1 MANSEPQSHSPPV
14 AAVGSP
20 TPTAAPGAPPRG
32 AARGLFIGLAAM
44 GGLTVLKLAL
54 LSELGESTPFLLYF
68 WPVLLAAW
76 YGGVRAGVATTFAAA
91 LLGAYLSMPMPMP
104 AGSAGSVLG
113 PKALAQGALFGG
125 EGVVLTLVIARI
137 LAEQRRA
144 GAAVTE
150 ARLAL
155 DKLNVVLSA
164 VDEGITVQDGSGR
177 LVYANQMAARMSG
190 FASPEEF
197 LRAPLDVLHDR
208 FQLVGEDGR
217 PFPLEKLPARVL
229 FRGGS
234 PEEQLVRF
242 CGPGRGEE
250 RWAVV
255 RANAVRD
262 DNGRVLFAVNIIRDV
277 TEKRRQDET
286 IRLNQEWFATAL
298 HTLGDA
304 VITATPD
311 GRVMFLNPV
320 ATELTG
326 WPLAEALGQP
336 LGQLY
341 NLLDEATRQ
350 PLECPIERARREGGT
365 RGLFTHTLLVRRDG
379 SELAIDHSFAPIRD
393 ERGELAGVVL
403 VFRDVSVKRREAQR
417 QSFLVRATE
426 ELNSSLHYQTT
437 LATVARLAVPT
448 IADWCAVD
456 MLEAGQLRRLA
467 VAHIDPAK
475 LRLIDEIER
484 RYPTDRNA
492 PTGVPN
498 ILRTG
503 QPEIFAD
510 LAPALIDAAA
520 VDEEHLRLIRQLALR
535 SYLAVPIKHGDQA
548 IGVITFA
555 MAESQRMYG
564 PEDLALATAL
574 ADRAAVAV
582 ENARLF
588 TEVEQARA
596 QVSAQRDRLY
606 DLVMASPMAIALL
619 RGPEL
624 TYELVNEPFEKIF
637 GGRKLKGRK
646 LAELDP
652 TGKHSKV
659 LWNVRD
665 TGIPFTATDRELQLD
680 REGNGQLSTCYF
692 TYAIVPM
699 RDDTGKVDGVM
710 SFTLEVTE
718 QVMARRKVE
727 EARLQAELANRS
739 KDEFLA
745 MLGHELRN
753 PLAPILTTL
762 QLMHLQGG
770 EAFVRERNIIERQ
783 VKHVV
788 RLVDDLLDVSRIT
801 GGKVELT
808 MEPLVVAE
816 VVAAAIEMASPL
828 LERRQHHLTV
838 SAEPGLHVQGD
849 PVRLAQVMANVLNNA
864 AKYTENGGHIEIR
877 SKRAGDS
884 VVILVRDDG
893 MGIAQEM
900 LPRVFDLFAQEPQ
913 ALDRAQG
920 GLGLGLAIVRSLVSL
935 HGGTVS
941 AHSEGLGKGSLFTL
955 RLPALAEVPR
965 TSARS
970 ARPTAEADPG
980 DSALV
985 LVVDDNVDALE
996 LLAETLEEVGY
1007 RTLRATDGP
1016 AALAVVA
1023 RARPTIALLDIGL
1036 PVMDGYELARRLR
1049 ATRGLERLKLV
1060 AITGYGQPS
1069 DRERSVAAGFDEH
1082 LVKPVSISA
1091 VQAAIERLAAG

>member
-1 MANSEPQSHSPPV
+1 MANSEQQSKLSPVATAGSPSPP
-14 AAVGSP
+14 
-20 TPTAAPGAPPRG
+20 AAPGSP
-32 AARGLFIGLAAM
+32 ARGLFIGLAAM
-44 GGLTVLKLAL
+44 GGLTVFKLAL
-54 LSELGESTPFLLYF
+54 LSGLGDSAPFLLYF

-91 LLGAYLSMPMPMP
+91 LLGAYFSMPMPTP
-104 AGSAGSVLG
+104 SGETGSVLG
-113 PKALAQGALFGG
+113 PKALAQMALFGG
-125 EGVVLTLVIARI
+125 EGVVLSLVIGRI
-137 LAEQRRA
+137 RAERRRA
-144 GAAVTE
+144 AAAVTE

-155 DKLNVVLSA
+155 DKLNVVLSG
-164 VDEGITVQDGSGR
+164 VDEGITVQDGTGR
-177 LVYANQMAARMSG
+177 LIYANELAARMSG

-197 LRAPLDVLHDR
+197 LRAPLAVLLER
-208 FQLVGEDGR
+208 IQMLGEDGR
-217 PFPLEKLPARVL
+217 PFPLTELPGRVL
-229 FRGGS
+229 FRGGT
-234 PEEQLVRF
+234 PKEQLVRF
-242 CGPGRGEE
+242 CGPQKGEE

-255 RANAVRD
+255 RANGVRGED
-262 DNGRVLFAVNIIRDV
+262 GRVLFAVNLIRDV
-277 TEKRRQDET
+277 TEKRQQEQT
-286 IRLNQEWFATAL
+286 IRLNQEWFSTAL

-304 VITATPD
+304 VITATPT
-311 GRVMFLNPV
+311 GRIMFMNPV

-326 WPLAEALGQP
+326 WPMAAALGQP
-336 LGQLY
+336 LGQIY
-341 NLLDEATRQ
+341 KLLDEATRQ
-350 PLECPIERARREGGT
+350 PLECPVERVRREGGT
-365 RGLFTHTLLVRRDG
+365 RGLVTHTLLVRRDG

-393 ERGELAGVVL
+393 DRGELAGVVL
-403 VFRDVSVKRREAQR
+403 VFRDVSVKRREALR

-426 ELNSSLHYQTT
+426 ELNSSHHYQTT
-437 LATVARLAVPT
+437 LATVARLAVPA

-456 MLEAGQLRRLA
+456 MLEAGRIRRLA

-475 LRLIDEIER
+475 LRILDEIEQ
-484 RYPTDRNA
+484 RYPTDQNA
-492 PTGVPN
+492 PTGVPS

-503 QPEIFAD
+503 QPEIFTD
-510 LAPALIDAAA
+510 LPPALIDAAA
-520 VDEEHLRLIRQLALR
+520 IDAEHLRLIRQLALR
-535 SYLAVPIKHGDQA
+535 SYLAVPIKHCEKA

-555 MAESQRMYG
+555 MAESQRVYG
-564 PEDLALATAL
+564 PEDVALATAL

-596 QVSAQRDRLY
+596 QIAAQRDRLY
-606 DLVMASPMAIALL
+606 DLVMASPLAIALL

-624 TYELVNEPFEKIF
+624 TYELVNAPFEKIF
-637 GGRKLKGRK
+637 GSRKLQGRK
-646 LAELDP
+646 LADLDP
-652 TGKHSKV
+652 TGRHSRV
-659 LWNVRD
+659 LWDVRD
-665 TGIPFTATDRELQLD
+665 TGIPFTATDREVLLD

-762 QLMHLQGG
+762 QLMQLQGG
-770 EAFVRERNIIERQ
+770 TAFLRERNIIERQ

-801 GGKVELT
+801 GGKVELA
-808 MEPLVVAE
+808 MEPLLVSE
-816 VVAAAIEMASPL
+816 VVATAIEMASPL
-828 LERRQHHLTV
+828 LERRQHHLAV
-838 SAEPGLHVQGD
+838 AVAPELHVQGD
-849 PVRLAQVMANVLNNA
+849 PMRLAQVMANVLNNA

-877 SKRAGDS
+877 GERVGDS
-884 VVILVRDDG
+884 VVISVRDDG
-893 MGIAQEM
+893 MGIAKEM

-913 ALDRAQG
+913 ALDRSQG

-955 RLPALAEVPR
+955 RLPALDDAPK
-965 TSARS
+965 TSVRS
-970 ARPTAEADPG
+970 PRPTPEAESG

-985 LVVDDNVDALE
+985 LVVDDNADALE
-996 LLAETLEEVGY
+996 LLAETLAAVGY

-1016 AALAVVA
+1016 MALALVA
-1023 RARPTIALLDIGL
+1023 KARPSIALLDIGL
-1036 PVMDGYELARRLR
+1036 PAMDGYELARRLR
-1049 ATRGLERLKLV
+1049 ATRGLERLKLI
-1060 AITGYGQPS
+1060 AITGYGQSS
-1069 DRERSVAAGFDEH
+1069 DRERSAAAGFDEH
-1082 LVKPVSISA
+1082 LVKPVSIEA
-1091 VQAAIERLAAG
+1091 VQAAIERLTGG